1 MSNQKS
7 INNLSTVANIKQK
20 DFLANLEHIIAAI
33 DESQAEYTELK
44 ELFFGVIEFL
54 PNALWVFNKDGSV
67 FLQNSKA
74 NSFALSAQ
82 EIKTYTENCEIEV
95 ENRNYIIH
103 FSKHQDKII
112 VSAADNTESKRH
124 ERLIAMGQMAA
135 HLAHEIRN
143 PIGSVSI
150 LTSTLFNR
158 VETRTKPIVLEIK
171 KSIWRVERIVKATLL
186 FSKGFTLNPTT
197 FTVEELED
205 EFALAVSN
213 YTYTKDIDF
222 TYELGCDTMKA
233 DFDLLSMVLQN
244 MLFNAIDAI
253 EEDELEEGTINVNY
267 IKNDNKHQFI
277 VTDSGIAFKD
287 TSKLFEA
294 FSSTKVKGNGL
305 GLLLSKQIIEAH
317 QGRISLYEKS
327 KGFVITIPQ
336 G

>member
-1 MSNQKS
+1 MSS
-7 INNLSTVANIKQK
+7 ENNLQKIANLEQK
-20 DFLANLEHIIAAI
+20 DFLSNLEHIISAI
-33 DESQAEYTELK
+33 DESQAENRELK

-54 PNALWVFNKDGSV
+54 PNALWVFNSDGTV
-67 FLQNSKA
+67 YLQNSKA
-74 NSFALSAQ
+74 NSFALTAD
-82 EIKTYTENCEIEV
+82 EMKDYTENCEIEV
-95 ENRNYIIH
+95 ENRFYIIH

-124 ERLIAMGQMAA
+124 ERLISMGQMAA

-150 LTSTLFNR
+150 LASTLFNR

-186 FSKGFTLNPTT
+186 FSKGFTLNPTN
-197 FTVEELED
+197 FSVEELED
-205 EFALAVSN
+205 EFTLATAN

-222 TYELGCDTMKA
+222 VYSLCDEIIKA

-253 EEDELEEGTINVNY
+253 EEDEHEEGVIH
-267 IKNDNKHQFI
+267 IKYSSTPTEIQFI
-277 VTDSGIAFKD
+277 ITDSGIGFQD
-287 TSKLFEA
+287 ESMLFEA
-294 FSSTKVKGNGL
+294 FNSTKVKGNGL

-317 QGRISLYEKS
+317 QGKITLYSKE
-327 KGFVITIPQ
+327 KGFVITLPTQ
-336 G
+336 HL